1 MANRST
7 AARVRDLEQRY
18 LAFRADFAALRLRLT
33 LQLGEDPLETKQNPN
48 WRDQPRA
55 PAGTPDGGQWV
66 AAGGGSG
73 GAGGEPAS
81 GHTHPRAPSAHPV
94 WRAVGWSARKLREVE
109 ARLSAWV
116 EENAPG
122 ALEAAAQVPDAFA
135 QVLFALGGEEGIA
148 AYDEFTVMLA
158 EGGAEAEARYRAFV
172 ADQIARGRL
181 TQEQAE
187 DVTYLLGA
195 GAAAGAVFPVG
206 SLGRTARRIEHI
218 VDPAA
223 ELARRNR
230 EILLPSDPRF
240 HFPMTRPTGARG
252 GGNLTGEDLEDLDV
266 RNAPNRGEQSGLERQ
281 GQSAR
286 ILDRAGFR
294 IHQNP
299 DLMDAEMEVAGLRPG
314 KKPDFLIENRVFDNY
329 APLTDDLRNITYRQ
343 QSFWGSGTPYRCQ
356 PRRNDPNACRIGTPP
371 EE

>member
-116 EENAPG
+116 EKNAPG

-206 SLGRTARRIEHI
+206 SLGRTARRIEDI

-230 EILLPSDPRF
+230 EILLPGDPRF

-252 GGNLTGEDLEDLDV
+252 GGNLTGERTQPHENDSRDTRTDLRRENEAAEAL
-266 RNAPNRGEQSGLERQ
+266 N
-281 GQSAR
+281 
-286 ILDRAGFR
+286 RAGYR
-294 IHQNP
+294 VHQNP
-299 DLMDAEMEVAGLRPG
+299 SLSAEELRAAGLRETAA
-314 KKPDFLIENRVFDNY
+314 PDLIVENRVFDVY
-329 APLTDDLRNITYRQ
+329 SPTHRG
-343 QSFWGSGTPYRCQ
+343 QS
-356 PRRNDPNACRIGTPP
+356 RRRYSDADRD
-371 EE
+371 